1 MKSRAFVLRT
11 LAVLAIILGITF
23 GLTSGSLARMQTPGH
38 SDHHGGTPTSGSA
51 CGPVATPGAGQSNM
65 GMDATPGGM
74 MNMGATPAGGMMMN
88 MEFDLAF
95 IDMMIPHHEGAVAM
109 AKVALERGEHE
120 EIRAMAE
127 EIISAQDTEITQ
139 LQAWRTAWYP
149 DAPLVTMSGM
159 MDMQGMGHMMPGMSE
174 LMDSMSGM
182 HMDPAADTAALCAVG
197 DAFDRAFIDMM
208 IPHHESAIMMAET
221 ALQHAQHPELKEM
234 AKEIIDAQQREI
246 DQMKG
251 WREAWY
257 GETPAGTPAA
267 SSPSVVLVAL
277 TEFSV
282 TASQTEFH
290 VGQPY
295 KFIVSNGGAIPHELM
310 LLPEH
315 SGIGQKTMEELHH
328 VALAVVPVENLSPGL
343 SQEVEV
349 TFSEP
354 GRYELACALPGHYGS
369 GMTLAVTVSA

>member
-1 MKSRAFVLRT
+1 MKSRAFALRT

-23 GLTSGSLARMQTPGH
+23 GVTSGSLARMQTPGH

-51 CGPVATPGAGQSNM
+51 CGPVATPAAGQSNM
-65 GMDATPGGM
+65 GMGATPG
-74 MNMGATPAGGMMMN
+74 GGMMMN
-88 MEFDLAF
+88 AEFDLAF

-127 EIISAQDTEITQ
+127 EIISAQDTEIMQ

-174 LMDSMSGM
+174 LMDSMRGM

-208 IPHHESAIMMAET
+208 IPHHESAIMMAEA
-221 ALQHAQHPELKEM
+221 ALQHAQHPEIQTM
-234 AKEIIDAQQREI
+234 AQEVIDTQQREI
-246 DQMKG
+246 DQMTG
-251 WREAWY
+251 WRAAWY
-257 GETPAGTPAA
+257 GAAPAGTPAA
-267 SSPSVVLVAL
+267 SNPTVVLVAL

-282 TASQTEFH
+282 TATQTELH

-295 KFIVSNGGAIPHELM
+295 QFIVSNGGAIPHELM

-328 VALAVVPVENLSPGL
+328 VALAVVPVENLNPGL

-349 TFSEP
+349 TFTEP

-369 GMTLAVTVSA
+369 GMSLIVTVTA